1 MAEQCSQTDRKPL
14 YLSPGNA
21 SFYRWGPAE
30 QYSQGAAGPV
40 TPTPWRAG
48 HRLRLCVGH
57 ITSRHHPLLT
67 GLGSALPSV
76 TRRWEQG
83 ALLGERIQCDDTG
96 AVPRSLLGS

>member
-1 MAEQCSQTDRKPL
+1 MAEQCSQTDGKPL

-48 HRLRLCVGH
+48 HRLRLCVGR
-57 ITSRHHPLLT
+57 IMSRHHPLLLT
-67 GLGSALPSV
+67 GLGLSFPICNTEMGAGRPARGADSV
-76 TRRWEQG
+76 R
-83 ALLGERIQCDDTG
+83 
-96 AVPRSLLGS
+96 